1 MVSYCVG
8 HLGLS
13 LDWEK
18 TKVLFLRARAQPSS
32 FTALGKMLKVVR
44 ELKFL
49 GTMVS
54 ARG

>member
-1 MVSYCVG
+1 MVSYDIG

-18 TKVLFLRARAQPSS
+18 TKVLFLHVRAQPSS
-32 FTALGKMLKVVR
+32 FTALGQTLKVVR

-49 GTMVS
+49 GTLVM
-54 ARG
+54 AWG